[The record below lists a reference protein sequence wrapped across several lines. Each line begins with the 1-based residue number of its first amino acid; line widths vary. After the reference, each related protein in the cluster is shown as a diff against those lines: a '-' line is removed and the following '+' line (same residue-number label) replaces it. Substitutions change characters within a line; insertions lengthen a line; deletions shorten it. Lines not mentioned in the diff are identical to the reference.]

1 MSLKSE
7 LQEAKSTIASLSN
20 TLSETKLLNS
30 KLLYVNKIF
39 KANNLTE
46 AKKLKVVESF
56 DKAQTVREA
65 KLMFESIN
73 DSLKETSTS
82 RKQAIRENKSIASSI
97 TNSPRKQIID
107 VNPQVARWQKLAG
120 IK

>member
-1 MSLKSE
+1 
-7 LQEAKSTIASLSN
+7 
-20 TLSETKLLNS
+20 
-30 KLLYVNKIF
+30 
-39 KANNLTE
+39 
-46 AKKLKVVESF
+46 
-56 DKAQTVREA
+56 
-65 KLMFESIN
+65 MFESIN